1 MEVRKNS
8 IQQTFTHAADLLR
21 ILIIEQNGG
30 IWFDTTTF
38 LLNGMTELENIMS
51 DEYRHLFVN
60 RFSSQLDVMLFYF
73 ASSQNRIEFKIADP
87 KEPGKTMLYN
97 EYPNY
102 EIWSIFAKKNSSL
115 IREVR

>member
-1 MEVRKNS
+1 M
-8 IQQTFTHAADLLR
+8 
-21 ILIIEQNGG
+21 LIIEQNGG
-30 IWFDTTTF
+30 IWVDTTTI

-60 RFSSQLDVMLFYF
+60 RFSPRPDVMFFYF
-73 ASSQNRIEFKIADP
+73 VGFQNRIEFKIADP
-87 KEPGKTMLYN
+87 NEPGKTMLYN